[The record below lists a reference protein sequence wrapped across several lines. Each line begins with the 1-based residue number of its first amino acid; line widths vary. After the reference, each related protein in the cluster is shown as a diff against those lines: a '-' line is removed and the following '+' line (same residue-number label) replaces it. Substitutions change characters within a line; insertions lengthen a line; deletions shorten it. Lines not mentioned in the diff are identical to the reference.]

1 MFRRFLL
8 IAALVLAAGSAAVAA
23 PAGAQNYGG
32 CSAAVSDTT
41 PTAGQTVTVTGTGA
55 DAAGTVTAALGS
67 TVIGSGTA
75 DADGAFSFS
84 ATVPTS
90 ATGSQTVSVDC
101 GAGAAVAG
109 VTLTVV
115 AAAGG
120 TIPRTGSSSTL
131 PMTAVALVSLALGGL
146 ALTAARK
153 RSNAAH

>member
-8 IAALVLAAGSAAVAA
+8 IAALVLAAGSAAVAT

-32 CSAAVSDTT
+32 CAAAVSDTT

-55 DAAGTVTAALGS
+55 DAAGTVTASLGS

-90 ATGSQTVSVDC
+90 ATGTQTVSVDC

-109 VTLTVV
+109 VTLTV